1 MTRVVEEQERKGW
14 GEMSVGR
21 APNTVW
27 ELDTAEWFPE
37 ELFRKGGTWSVSWGF
52 LRVKTF
58 PPGGTAFTKTQRQ
71 EEAQCSGELVW
82 VGVEHGYGYRRK
94 KWSKVH
100 RGPAVLVSGIYSLS
114 PVRCGA
120 SESYLPGPD
129 VISFACGL
137 AESCGP
143 HAHAWRILLYQML
156 LNPENSDDEL
166 KS

>member
-27 ELDTAEWFPE
+27 ELDTAEWFLE
-37 ELFRKGGTWSVSWGF
+37 ELFRQGGTWTVSWGF

-58 PPGGTAFTKTQRQ
+58 LPGGTAFTKTQRQ
-71 EEAQCSGELVW
+71 EEARCSGELVW
-82 VGVEHGYGYRRK
+82 VGVEHGYGYCRK

-100 RGPAVLVSGIYSLS
+100 RGPTVLVSGIYSLS

-120 SESYLPGPD
+120 SESYLPRAWCHQLCMWFGG
-129 VISFACGL
+129 VLQS
-137 AESCGP
+137 SCP
-143 HAHAWRILLYQML
+143 CV
-156 LNPENSDDEL
+156 ENTSL
-166 KS
+166 SNAFKPWK